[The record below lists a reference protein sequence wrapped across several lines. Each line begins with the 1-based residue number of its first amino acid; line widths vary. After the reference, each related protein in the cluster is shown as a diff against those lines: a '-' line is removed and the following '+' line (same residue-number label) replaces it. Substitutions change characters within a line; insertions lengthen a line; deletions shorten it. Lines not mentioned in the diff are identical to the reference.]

1 MSPAS
6 NRTGYQVTC
15 LQAMSSIAGGPAGS
29 GDTKT
34 PLHTALRPM
43 EEELPVS
50 LEPRESLANKIREA
64 GDRWSW
70 SWIFLKNQPPT
81 PPKKKATWVWGTT
94 MGVWFVMLIFIVWQR
109 SSTRSMTYYSIDST
123 ISSRG
128 RMILASSYAAKKQR
142 LVLVALK
149 PHSGRFPW
157 QSLQISKPK

>member
-1 MSPAS
+1 MDDATPMGSIQLDDHLFLPVFVYYCDQHAEQGMGS
-6 NRTGYQVTC
+6 RLKARVIQNLRKRLNFGREEFWEFFISRPCRHLPTELEIQVTC

-70 SWIFLKNQPPT
+70 SWILLMEPP
-81 PPKKKATWVWGTT
+81 PPPQKK
-94 MGVWFVMLIFIVWQR
+94 
-109 SSTRSMTYYSIDST
+109 
-123 ISSRG
+123 
-128 RMILASSYAAKKQR
+128 R
-142 LVLVALK
+142 LHGFEGPLWEYDL
-149 PHSGRFPW
+149 
-157 QSLQISKPK
+157 